1 MIFVG
6 GGIAHLS
13 LWQAKVYNLV
23 SVEIIHHVHTSHRAY
38 SEWNRPAPMDCS
50 DSLLWVCTLC
60 FPETAGSEQRA
71 VVILSPCTAGGS
83 PGARS
88 TA

>member
-38 SEWNRPAPMDCS
+38 SE
-50 DSLLWVCTLC
+50 
-60 FPETAGSEQRA
+60 
-71 VVILSPCTAGGS
+71 
-83 PGARS
+83 
-88 TA
+88 